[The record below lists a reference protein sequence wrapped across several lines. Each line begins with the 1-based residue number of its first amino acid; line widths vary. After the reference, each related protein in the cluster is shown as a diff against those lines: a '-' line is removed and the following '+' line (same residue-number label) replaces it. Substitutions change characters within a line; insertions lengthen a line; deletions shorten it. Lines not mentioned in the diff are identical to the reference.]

1 MNTET
6 NVNQQPVQQS
16 NLQQLNQEHER
27 GVAQDPALPMLL
39 PARVDQVHILMLPVS
54 VLQSDANQPRKHFDE
69 AEIDSLAAS
78 IRAHG
83 LINPIT
89 VRRAENNVF
98 YVVAGERRR
107 RAAVKAGLTVV
118 PCIEQYVC
126 NYAELSLTENFVR
139 ADLSAIEKA
148 EALRQLITEGA
159 TLKGLSA
166 RFGCRQNTLT
176 EIIGLTRLSPVIKNQ
191 CRYDRS
197 FATREL
203 KKIATISDEAV
214 QMDMFK
220 KYLKKKS
227 INLRLKAARDANEGE
242 SILKVARMLAKLLE
256 SPEPIHDD
264 EIHRAVCK
272 ELNRVHDLIKEAI
285 SFYGD
290 IN

>member
-27 GVAQDPALPMLL
+27 GVAQDPVLPMLL
-39 PARVDQVHILMLPVS
+39 PACVDQVHVLMLPVS

-89 VRRAENNVF
+89 VRRVENNVF

-107 RAAVKAGLTVV
+107 LAADKAGLTVV
-118 PCIEQYVC
+118 PCIEQSVS
-126 NYAELSLTENFVR
+126 NYAELSLVENFMR
-139 ADLSAIEKA
+139 SDLSAVEKA
-148 EALRQLITEGA
+148 EALQGLIDAGA
-159 TLKGLSA
+159 TLKGLSS
-166 RFGCRQNTLT
+166 RFGLKQNTLT
-176 EIIGLTRLSPVIKNQ
+176 EIIGLSRLSREIKDQ
-191 CRYDRS
+191 CRNDRS
-197 FATREL
+197 FAIREL
-203 KKIATISDEAV
+203 KKIAVESDEAV

-227 INLRLKAARDANEGE
+227 NNLRLKAARKANEGE
-242 SILKVARMLAKLLE
+242 AILKAARMLSKLLE
-256 SPEPIHDD
+256 SPEPIHDG

-285 SFYGD
+285 SFYGELD
-290 IN
+290 